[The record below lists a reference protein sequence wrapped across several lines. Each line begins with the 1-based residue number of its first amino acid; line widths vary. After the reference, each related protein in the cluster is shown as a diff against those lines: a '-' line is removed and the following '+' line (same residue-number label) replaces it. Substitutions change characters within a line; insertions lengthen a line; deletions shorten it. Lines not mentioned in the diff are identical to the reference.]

1 MTTDNSGNDS
11 GTILPKQRYNL
22 INKKVESLLQVAQQG
37 NVDAMYKLA
46 LTYHELDN
54 AKSAIRQEQQSK
66 GKMTIITNE
75 GVRTAFVDYSTV
87 NLEKAVECF
96 TKAAEAGNVDAM
108 IKLGYGY
115 GTSKYNQ
122 ARSPHGDRFETSIYW
137 YEKAAELGS
146 ALAMFNLGCTY
157 CDEDYAGKNDDESFK
172 WFLMASKK
180 GHSNANEIVATC
192 YFEGSGVEQ
201 DYQKAINYLPPEI
214 LTEEYYNEHKR
225 FIIDLVPDVEEVRN
239 LSDVITILKLR
250 CDKGDANATYCLG
263 EIFRHDFYI
272 PCKHDFYIPCNSS
285 ETGWRPYTISKKEGC
300 RLLQFAAENGH
311 VKAMLKLSRLDT
323 FSTKKEISQEEA
335 MSWFKK
341 AAESGNPEALYKYG
355 EHKLYRGSS
364 ENDANEAFQCIY
376 KSAVAG
382 HQPAVEMLV
391 GKDNS
396 FDPTLDVDV
405 AAFNWFQRLVND
417 TNRTDMRCMLA
428 ICYRNGRGVE
438 KDILRAMHCVD
449 DYMFKNPCPSYMGG
463 LCADVAYWMGT
474 CYETGNVVARDNKRA
489 IEFYEYA
496 ANLGTYESAKAML
509 KVAKYY
515 EDTADPSLTTYRPRI
530 QCANDWYSKAAKLDP
545 AMNRRQVSF
554 QTASQGCFSMLLLFA
569 GISFCLIYTLYHFC
583 F

>member
-201 DYQKAINYLPPEI
+201 DYQKAINYLTPEI
-214 LTEEYYNEHKR
+214 LTDEY
-225 FIIDLVPDVEEVRN
+225 
-239 LSDVITILKLR
+239 
-250 CDKGDANATYCLG
+250 
-263 EIFRHDFYI
+263 
-272 PCKHDFYIPCNSS
+272 
-285 ETGWRPYTISKKEGC
+285 
-300 RLLQFAAENGH
+300 
-311 VKAMLKLSRLDT
+311 
-323 FSTKKEISQEEA
+323 
-335 MSWFKK
+335 
-341 AAESGNPEALYKYG
+341 
-355 EHKLYRGSS
+355 
-364 ENDANEAFQCIY
+364 
-376 KSAVAG
+376 
-382 HQPAVEMLV
+382 
-391 GKDNS
+391 
-396 FDPTLDVDV
+396 
-405 AAFNWFQRLVND
+405 FN
-417 TNRTDMRCMLA
+417 
-428 ICYRNGRGVE
+428 
-438 KDILRAMHCVD
+438 
-449 DYMFKNPCPSYMGG
+449 
-463 LCADVAYWMGT
+463 
-474 CYETGNVVARDNKRA
+474 
-489 IEFYEYA
+489 
-496 ANLGTYESAKAML
+496 
-509 KVAKYY
+509 
-515 EDTADPSLTTYRPRI
+515 
-530 QCANDWYSKAAKLDP
+530 
-545 AMNRRQVSF
+545 
-554 QTASQGCFSMLLLFA
+554 
-569 GISFCLIYTLYHFC
+569 
-583 F
+583 